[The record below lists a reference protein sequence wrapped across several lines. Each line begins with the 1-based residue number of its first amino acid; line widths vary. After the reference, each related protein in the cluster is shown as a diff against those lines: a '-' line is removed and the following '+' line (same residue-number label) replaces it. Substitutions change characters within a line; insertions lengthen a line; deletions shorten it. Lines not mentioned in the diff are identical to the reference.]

1 MIGQIRT
8 YTINKGMME
17 DWVELYKSELYPRN
31 IELGIDVP
39 IVSVNDENTQFIW
52 IRIFKNEED
61 LKSQEAILYG
71 SDWWNNN
78 VGLVRSHIAHR
89 NIQII
94 KPVTTM
100 TNSILPDH
108 SIAHLRTYTI
118 NKGMLSSWLN
128 LFESELHGRVK
139 ETQMGMPILSVNEEN
154 TKFIWVRTYENEDAL
169 KAKEKSFYG
178 SDYWIANVDHI
189 RGHLAD
195 RHIQNICLINPK

>member
-8 YTINKGMME
+8 YTINKGMMN
-17 DWVELYKSELYPRN
+17 DWLKLYKSELYPRN

-39 IVSVNDENTQFIW
+39 VVSVNDENTQFIW
-52 IRIFKNEED
+52 IRIFRDQED
-61 LKSQEAILYG
+61 LKNQESILYG
-71 SDWWNNN
+71 SNWWNNN

-100 TNSILPDH
+100 KSLILPGH
-108 SIAHLRTYTI
+108 SVAHLRTYTI
-118 NKGMLSSWLN
+118 NKGVLSNWLK
-128 LFESELHGRVK
+128 LFESELYRRVK
-139 ETQMGMPILSVNEEN
+139 ETQMGMPVLSFNEEG
-154 TKFIWVRTYENEDAL
+154 TKFIWVRTYQDEDDL
-169 KAKEKSFYG
+169 KTKEESFYG
-178 SDYWIANVDHI
+178 SDYWVSNVDHI

>member
-39 IVSVNDENTQFIW
+39 VVSVNDENTQFIW
-52 IRIFKNEED
+52 IRIFKDEED
-61 LKSQEAILYG
+61 LKTQESILYG

-78 VGLVRSHIAHR
+78 VELVRNHIAHR

-94 KPVTTM
+94 KPVATM
-100 TNSILPDH
+100 TNLMVTDH

-118 NKGMLSSWLN
+118 NKGMLSNWLN
-128 LFESELHGRVK
+128 LFESELHRRVK
-139 ETQMGMPILSVNEEN
+139 ETKMGMPVLSVNEED
-154 TKFIWVRTYENEDAL
+154 TKFIWVRTYKDEDDL
-169 KAKEKSFYG
+169 KVKEESFYG
-178 SDYWIANVDHI
+178 SDYWVANVDHI

>member
-17 DWVELYKSELYPRN
+17 DWIELYKSELYPRN
-31 IELGIDVP
+31 VELGINVP
-39 IVSVNDENTQFIW
+39 VVSVNDENTQFIW
-52 IRIFKNEED
+52 IRIFKDEED

-94 KPVTTM
+94 KPTALM
-100 TNSILPDH
+100 TNTILPHH

-118 NKGMLSSWLN
+118 NKGMLSNWLN
-128 LFESELHGRVK
+128 LFQSELYERVK
-139 ETQMGMPILSVNEEN
+139 ETQMGMPVLSVNDED
-154 TKFIWVRTYENEDAL
+154 TKFIWVRTYKDEHDL
-169 KAKEKSFYG
+169 KTKEKEFYG
-178 SDYWIANVDHI
+178 SDYWVANVDHI

-195 RHIQNICLINPK
+195 RNIQNICLINPK